1 MWNVTRAQF
10 GTTLSRL
17 LYWSNFDGWT
27 PYYQKHLDYLK
38 KKWIMENISN
48 PNINEKRGDIM
59 VMLKNANDEL
69 NNEIEWLIQG
79 ESDPLNKLIQGL
91 K

>member
-1 MWNVTRAQF
+1 
-10 GTTLSRL
+10 
-17 LYWSNFDGWT
+17 
-27 PYYQKHLDYLK
+27 
-38 KKWIMENISN
+38 
-48 PNINEKRGDIM
+48 M

-79 ESDPLNKLIQGL
+79 ESDPLNKLIQEL